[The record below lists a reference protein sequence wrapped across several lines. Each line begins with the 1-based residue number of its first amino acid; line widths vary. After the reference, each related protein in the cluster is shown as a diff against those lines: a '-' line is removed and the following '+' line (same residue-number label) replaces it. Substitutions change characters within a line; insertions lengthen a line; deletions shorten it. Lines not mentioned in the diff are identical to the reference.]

1 MLSDDKTRV
10 TTMIGKLKDPLSGL
24 THFIGICLAVVGLI
38 LLILES
44 SDPVKPWHIATF
56 CVFSVGM
63 ILLYLASTLYHWLPL
78 SKVGSRRLK
87 KFDHMMIFVMIAAS
101 YTPICLIPL
110 RGPLGWSLFGCIWG
124 IAAAGLFFKV
134 FWIQAP
140 RWLST
145 IIYVLMGWLAVIAIV
160 PMARVLQPGAV
171 FWLVNGGVLYTL
183 GAIIYAVKRPDP
195 WPSVFGFHEIF
206 HVFVMAGSFSHF
218 MMMYNYLTL
227 LD

>member
-1 MLSDDKTRV
+1 MLA
-10 TTMIGKLKDPLSGL
+10 KLKDPLSGF

-44 SDPVKPWHIATF
+44 SDPIKPWHLATF
-56 CVFSVGM
+56 TVFSTGM

-78 SKVGSRRLK
+78 SEAGSRRLK

-110 RGPLGWSLFGCIWG
+110 RGPVGWGMFGSVWG
-124 IAAAGLFFKV
+124 IAAAGLFFKII
-134 FWIQAP
+134 WIQAP

-145 IIYVLMGWLAVIAIV
+145 VIYVLMGWLVIVGIV
-160 PMARVLQPGAV
+160 PLARVLQPGAV
-171 FWLVNGGVLYTL
+171 FWLVTGGVMYTL
-183 GAIIYAVKRPDP
+183 GAVIYAVRRPNP

-206 HVFVMAGSFSHF
+206 HLFVMAGSFSHF
-218 MMMYNYLTL
+218 LVMYNYIILF
-227 LD
+227 D